1 MNDIIIR
8 TNEIPTFNNKKL
20 NTASKKI
27 AKIGTT
33 VRKNLFELG
42 AVLSEVNEN
51 ELYIDDGFKNVA
63 EYAEKTF
70 GIKKSTTYNLVRIG
84 SEFTAPE
91 LESNLPHDE
100 GNDFTTTQIVKI
112 FPIKEHNKIVELV
125 EAEKITPDM
134 SCKEIEKAVKEAL
147 NEGKEANG
155 EGEGENDNEA
165 VETKSEKIKIT
176 FNDDGDA
183 IAFIKSIAPL
193 FDYLYSPEID
203 KNEIYN
209 EVLEAFKAIAK

>member
-8 TNEIPTFNNKKL
+8 TNEIPTFANKKL
-20 NTASKKI
+20 NAATKKI

-42 AVLSEVNEN
+42 AVLSEVDEN

-100 GNDFTTTQIVKI
+100 GNDFTTTQIVKT
-112 FPIKEHNKIVELV
+112 FPIKEHEKIVELV
-125 EAEKITPDM
+125 EAEIITPDM
-134 SCKEIEKAVKEAL
+134 TCKEIEKAVKAAL
-147 NEGKEANG
+147 NEGKEADG
-155 EGEGENDNEA
+155 EGEGESENEA
-165 VETKSEKIKIT
+165 AEAKSEKIKIT
-176 FNDDGDA
+176 FDDDGDA
-183 IAFIKSIAPL
+183 LAFIQHIAPMFEYLNAPDIDENEIFGEILAEFKSIA
-193 FDYLYSPEID
+193 
-203 KNEIYN
+203 K
-209 EVLEAFKAIAK
+209 